1 LRLPAHGIER
11 KKHSEDRAATAL
23 LLTASG
29 AQGAVMAIDNLAAY
43 PETEWPD
50 FGGPWLAMKA

>member
-1 LRLPAHGIER
+1 
-11 KKHSEDRAATAL
+11 
-23 LLTASG
+23 
-29 AQGAVMAIDNLAAY
+29 MAIDNLAAY